1 MCHNSRGNF
10 CENGGGGMDAGETI
24 TIPVKLDKAIFR
36 RFATFDTF
44 RRQQRWRTP
53 VWFAVILLG
62 FSVYLF
68 FRTDKPQSALIAT
81 VLLCIGLGLPA
92 VYLSSFFITLHESVK
107 KHKLPRLTYT
117 LKLAD
122 KDVYIRS
129 AGGKEEELTLH
140 WNQLFAAY
148 RVKGA
153 VYLYVLPTR
162 AFLLPDGQAD
172 APDDEL
178 WAFIQNKL
186 KDKCRSLRKP

>member
-1 MCHNSRGNF
+1 MS
-10 CENGGGGMDAGETI
+10 AETSI
-24 TIPVKLDKAIFR
+24 TIPVTLNKTTFR

-53 VWFAVILLG
+53 IWFMIILVS

-68 FRTDKPQSALIAT
+68 LQTDKPQSGLIGT
-81 VLLCIGLGLPA
+81 VLLVIGLGLP
-92 VYLSSFFITLHESVK
+92 VIYFSSFYLTLHENVK
-107 KHKLPRLTYT
+107 NHKLPRRVYT
-117 LKLAD
+117 LTLSD
-122 KDVYIRS
+122 GEVNIHSEVNND
-129 AGGKEEELTLH
+129 ETLTLH

-172 APDDEL
+172 TGDDAL
-178 WAFIQNKL
+178 WAFIEKKL
-186 KDKCRSLRKP
+186 SAKSRNLRKR